1 MEWRAIL
8 GAVMIGA
15 PLVGCLLAAVP
26 AAGAGASLY
35 VSPEGNDGWSGRT
48 PAPNK
53 ARTNGPFRTL
63 ARAAKAAGPGD
74 TCFIREGVYNEILR
88 PARSGTGR
96 NPITFRN
103 FWNETPVISGADPV
117 TGWKREEDG
126 VYSAPV
132 GWDLG
137 HQNQVFAGGHDG
149 GTMLTEARW
158 PTNTGTLLK
167 PVRARVQSGTGTTI
181 TDPKLPGG
189 ENAWKGAL
197 LWCAGGSEWICW
209 TARVTAYNARTHT
222 LTFDQEKKKW
232 YRPRKG
238 NP

>member
-137 HQNQVFAGGHDG
+137 HQNQVFA
-149 GTMLTEARW
+149 
-158 PTNTGTLLK
+158 
-167 PVRARVQSGTGTTI
+167 
-181 TDPKLPGG
+181 
-189 ENAWKGAL
+189 
-197 LWCAGGSEWICW
+197 
-209 TARVTAYNARTHT
+209 
-222 LTFDQEKKKW
+222 
-232 YRPRKG
+232 
-238 NP
+238 